1 MVIEFTPAADLAYA
15 DLAALFERAFAHY
28 LVPVRGVPRR
38 VEARNRAEHVDLFA
52 SRIARRDGEPLALAL
67 IARRGRRSRVAA
79 MGVVA
84 EARGTGVGG
93 QLIDAVIEDA
103 RGRGDESVVLECI
116 ASNARALR
124 VYDRAGFVPTRRLVG
139 WRSGALVPE
148 AQPIVETDP
157 TELARALARSDDG
170 TLPWQLAFETLVALT
185 EPVRGWTIDGSAF
198 AVGGELQNEVSIT
211 AVFTRPER
219 RRQGHA
225 ARLVRGLAA
234 RFAPRPLV
242 MSPIVP
248 EHLGRELAV
257 HLGLVPHE
265 LEQVEM
271 MRSLAGPRVAT

>member
-1 MVIEFTPAADLAYA
+1 MAIEFTLAADLAYA
-15 DLAALFERAFAHY
+15 DLAALLERAFASY

-52 SRIARRDGEPLALAL
+52 SRIAWRDGEPIALAM

-84 EARGTGVGG
+84 EARGTGVGT
-93 QLIDAVIEDA
+93 QLLDAVIEDA
-103 RGRGDESVVLECI
+103 RGRGDESLVLECF
-116 ASNARALR
+116 AANPRALG
-124 VYDRAGFVPTRRLVG
+124 VYGRAGFVPTRRLVG

-148 AQPIVETDP
+148 AQPIVDVDP
-157 TELARALARSDDG
+157 TELARALARSDHG
-170 TLPWQLAFETLVALT
+170 SLPWQLAFETLVAVT

-198 AVGGELQNEVSIT
+198 AVGSELPAEVSI
-211 AVFTRPER
+211 AALFTRPEH

-225 ARLVRGLAA
+225 ARLVRGLAG

-242 MSPIVP
+242 MPPIVP
-248 EHLGRELAV
+248 EQLGRELAV
-257 HLGLVPHE
+257 HLGLAPYE

-271 MRSLAGPRVAT
+271 MHALAGRT